1 MISGSNISRALGIL
15 IAVPASLI
23 IAFWVMTNPTGAISG
38 LSKLLTITI
47 AFIALVNPKR
57 GLIFI
62 IPQILY
68 TDEIKRLAVYYGA
81 VSYSTV
87 YEVLL
92 GPIISILMLNAG
104 YLAGVVFGRYSLS
117 KNWVLA
123 TLLIGVICV
132 AIAGTTTGGI
142 ATRAQAALN
151 IGLYMTFIPLMGVLI
166 NDAQEARQMM
176 KVQLWMALPSIAW
189 GIQQYY
195 NGFSPLEYGYARTG
209 LSPVHFAQL
218 FGYEKPRPFGFFGS
232 ATGYSCVGIYGALS
246 LYFTLKGG
254 KINLLFLLVTL
265 VYLMGIFVYKARGCT
280 LIIPI
285 IFFGAWCFNGR
296 IRTLG
301 YYVTVGSLLFSGIIF
316 AEKLLYVGL
325 NKINQ
330 AIAVNTDWGRE
341 VLNVSTFSDRLKGW
355 ILLGKPSTYSPFGRL
370 FEKGEEGRIVGQNDA
385 DFHHDIITS
394 IVLETGVVGLLLT
407 VGIGAFFLFKTH
419 SYLLR
424 IQSPARRW
432 EASMFLACGFTVSV
446 ISITTGNIFT
456 TVPLNFAIWT
466 AFGSFAVLCKENEA
480 LLLEEKVE
488 PVIVPA
494 TAR

>member
-1 MISGSNISRALGIL
+1 MSSSSNISRALGVL

-23 IAFWVMTNPTGAISG
+23 IAFWVMTNPTGSISG

-117 KNWVLA
+117 RNWVLA

-132 AIAGTTTGGI
+132 AIGGTTAGSV

-151 IGLYMTFIPLMGVLI
+151 IGLYMTLIPLMAVLM
-166 NDAQEARQMM
+166 NDGEEARQML
-176 KVQLWMALPSIAW
+176 KAQIWMAIPSILW
-189 GIQQYY
+189 GIQQYF
-195 NGFSPLEYGYARTG
+195 NGFSALEYSYARTG
-209 LSPVHFAQL
+209 LSPVHSAQL
-218 FGYEKPRPFGFFGS
+218 LGFEKPRPFGFFGS
-232 ATGYSCVGIYGALS
+232 ATGYSCVGIYGALA
-246 LYFTLKGG
+246 LYYILKG
-254 KINLLFLLVTL
+254 KKLNLLFLLVTL
-265 VYLMGIFVYKARGCT
+265 VYLMGIFVYKARGT
-280 LIIPI
+280 TIIIPI

-296 IRTLG
+296 LRTLG
-301 YYVTVGSLLFSGIIF
+301 YYAAVGSLLLSGIIF

-325 NKINQ
+325 DKINQ
-330 AIAVNTDWGRE
+330 AIATNTDWGRD

-355 ILLGKPSTYSPFGRL
+355 ILLGKPSTYTVFGRL
-370 FEKGEEGRIVGQNDA
+370 FKKAEQGRIVGQNDA
-385 DFHHDIITS
+385 DFHHDVITS

-407 VGIGAFFLFKTH
+407 AGTGAFLLFKTH
-419 SYLLR
+419 SYLLG

-432 EASMFLACGFTVSV
+432 EASMFLACGFTVSA

-456 TVPLNFAIWT
+456 TVPLNLAIWT
-466 AFGSFAVLCKENEA
+466 AFGSFAVLCKENGA
-480 LLLEEKVE
+480 LLLEEKADLVM
-488 PVIVPA
+488 VPA
-494 TAR
+494 VGR